1 MTVRFPIGAAT
12 FCLVSWMWVSGAGA
26 AITQKQHDDTHKAQC
41 DQSIVKTIQRN
52 AHAGDFDAQFVI
64 AQLLA
69 SGHCMPLSMERALQW
84 LERAAKAGHLE
95 AAYQLSV
102 HFITETGEKARALPF
117 LRSAAKAGHPQA
129 QHLLGLTLLGPDAG
143 PEQRDLGLYWLGSA
157 ASEDSGFSALV
168 LGQLHERGM
177 LGVPQDVC
185 LALDWYEASHL
196 SGSPEAAS
204 YSQRLLSKTDQDC

>member
-1 MTVRFPIGAAT
+1 MIIRIPISVATICALLWLWLPGA
-12 FCLVSWMWVSGAGA
+12 SA
-26 AITQKQHDDTHKAQC
+26 AITQSEPGDRDAPRCNQD
-41 DQSIVKTIQRN
+41 IVGTIQKN
-52 AHAGDFDAQFVI
+52 AEAGDAEAQFVI

-69 SGHCMPLSMERALQW
+69 SGHCMPLSMGDALNW

-102 HFITETGEKARALPF
+102 HFVTEKDEESRAIPF
-117 LRSAAKAGHPQA
+117 LRTAAQAGHSQA
-129 QHLLGLTLLGPDAG
+129 QHLLGLILLGPDAA
-143 PEQRDLGLYWLGSA
+143 PEQQQQGLYWLGSA

-177 LGVPQDVC
+177 LGVPRNVC

-196 SGSPEAAS
+196 TGSPDAAG
-204 YSQRLLSKTDQDC
+204 YSKRLLSKIDREC